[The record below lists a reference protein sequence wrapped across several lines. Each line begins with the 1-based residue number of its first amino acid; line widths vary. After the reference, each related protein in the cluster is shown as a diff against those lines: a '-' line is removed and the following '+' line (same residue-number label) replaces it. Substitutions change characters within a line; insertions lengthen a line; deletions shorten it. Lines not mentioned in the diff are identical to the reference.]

1 MAKPHYEW
9 TSVRGVKCIVWATK
23 TNDTGLTNKQQA
35 KIKKEKD
42 RVGRSNLDTPILDK
56 MKVGSRS
63 QYCNI
68 IIYTDFIDDWDM
80 AIGTNYVEQRQKT
93 SNIQGG
99 YQIIISDEE
108 DDDIFLSVIVYRTR
122 KIMIQPG
129 NREEKHLL
137 TFLTHFQGISDSLS
151 STGADDTMV
160 LEQEKPLME
169 SSSMESNEDENN
181 VFNGHDCVG
190 RSHDVHNT
198 SISSANQKSSAP
210 EVQLV
215 NTFGS
220 PQQRVLPQE
229 KESNSCENTEKT
241 STDLYMPAC
250 NLRVNLPPSD
260 ETETHYVKDISSK
273 DCNLQMKL
281 HYDKVTVN
289 EVLCFIFNKMKK
301 LPQDHIIKLCSDFYD
316 EKEIDAGKSILFH
329 DTEHVRNSKLRHIKR
344 KGEHKKKNDLQDIM
358 HVFNSIEL
366 CHMPTYVARDLS
378 NLPPLSAYDTD
389 VVGLH
394 RDVQELKASM
404 RLVLESRVEIKS
416 LTQTLNDK
424 LATLS
429 DNTLQVPQMC
439 GPTSTST
446 QSPVATS
453 EDHLNPAQDSIVSIT
468 TLDSSSEEDES
479 LAKTHSDEEHNS
491 NLTSRSLSYANAA
504 QRDQQNATSW
514 TPGRSSSTLHT
525 STRDITDRDIGGIRQ
540 QDALTWKTQGI
551 SHRTRTV
558 TNSSN

>member
-1 MAKPHYEW
+1 
-9 TSVRGVKCIVWATK
+9 
-23 TNDTGLTNKQQA
+23 
-35 KIKKEKD
+35 
-42 RVGRSNLDTPILDK
+42 
-56 MKVGSRS
+56 
-63 QYCNI
+63 
-68 IIYTDFIDDWDM
+68 
-80 AIGTNYVEQRQKT
+80 
-93 SNIQGG
+93 
-99 YQIIISDEE
+99 
-108 DDDIFLSVIVYRTR
+108 
-122 KIMIQPG
+122 MIQPG

-151 STGADDTMV
+151 SIGADDTMV

-169 SSSMESNEDENN
+169 SSSMASNEDGND
-181 VFNGHDCVG
+181 VFSGHDSVG

-198 SISSANQKSSAP
+198 SISSVNHESSAP
-210 EVQLV
+210 ETQLV

-241 STDLYMPAC
+241 STDLYIPAC

-260 ETETHYVKDISSK
+260 ETEIHDVKDISKK

-281 HYDKVTVN
+281 HSDKVTVN
-289 EVLCFIFNKMKK
+289 DVLCFVFNKMKK

-316 EKEIDAGKSILFH
+316 EKEIDAEKSILFH
-329 DTEHVRNSKLRHIKR
+329 DTEHVRNSKLRHIQR

-358 HVFNSIEL
+358 NVFNSTEL
-366 CHMPTYVARDLS
+366 CHMPAYVAHDLS

-424 LATLS
+424 LATVY
-429 DNTLQVPQMC
+429 DNALQVPPKC
-439 GPTSTST
+439 GPPSTST

-453 EDHLNPAQDSIVSIT
+453 EDHHNPAQDSIVSNT
-468 TLDSSSEEDES
+468 TLDSSSEEDKL

-491 NLTSRSLSYANAA
+491 NLTSRSLSYM
-504 QRDQQNATSW
+504 QTQHKEISRM
-514 TPGRSSSTLHT
+514 LHHGLQE
-525 STRDITDRDIGGIRQ
+525 DHLQPFPLPLG
-540 QDALTWKTQGI
+540 A
-551 SHRTRTV
+551 
-558 TNSSN
+558 